1 MCCLFGLLDYKHSLT
16 QKQQRRIVS
25 MLAVAA
31 EDRGT
36 DATGIAY
43 NSHDRLHIYKRPL
56 PAHGMKL
63 SLPHG
68 IITVMGRTRMTTQ
81 GDEKRNYNNHPF
93 PGLDSTFALAHNGV
107 LYNDERLR
115 KSEKLPDTRI
125 ETDSYIAVQLIEQSG
140 LLSFDSLRPMA
151 EKLEGSFTMTV
162 LDKNDNLYFIRGDN
176 PMCIYHYPD
185 AGVYVYA
192 STEPILLEAISK
204 FSFRLGKKEKV
215 DLKCGDILMIDKHG
229 RQTRTEFDTI
239 NLMLCSYR
247 YSFWHSVPPT
257 PKVSLDREYIDDLK
271 AVAGGLGYSPNYI
284 DYLISGGYT
293 GEEIEELMYYGGMF

>member
-1 MCCLFGLLDYKHSLT
+1 MCCLFGMLDYKNSLT
-16 QKQQRRIVS
+16 QKQQRRVIS

-43 NSHDRLHIYKRPL
+43 NLHDRLHIYKRPL
-56 PAHGMKL
+56 PAHGMRF
-63 SLPHG
+63 SLPGG
-68 IITVMGRTRMTTQ
+68 ITTVMGHTRMTTQ

-115 KSEKLPDTRI
+115 KSEKLPATRI

-140 LLSFDSLRPMA
+140 VLSFESLRSMA
-151 EKLEGSFTMTV
+151 EKLEGSFTMTI

-176 PMCIYHYPD
+176 PIYIYHYPD

-192 STEPILLEAISK
+192 STETILLDAISK

-229 RQTRTEFDTI
+229 RQTRTEFDTT
-239 NLMLCSYR
+239 NLMRCSYR
-247 YSFWHSVPPT
+247 YSFWHSIPPA
-257 PKVSLDREYIDDLK
+257 PKVSPDREYIDDLK

-284 DYLISGGYT
+284 DYLISGGYS
-293 GEEIEELMYYGGMF
+293 GEEIEELMYYGEMF